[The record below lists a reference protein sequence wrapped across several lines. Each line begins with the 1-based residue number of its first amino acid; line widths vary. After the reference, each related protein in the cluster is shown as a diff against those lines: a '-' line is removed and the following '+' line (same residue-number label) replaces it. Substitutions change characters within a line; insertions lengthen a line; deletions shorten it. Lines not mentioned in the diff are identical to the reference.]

1 MRRELTVM
9 SELGFEFHYTDMYT
23 LAVGVAVELEVPMP
37 MPQRGRV

>member
-23 LAVGVAVELEVPMP
+23 AVGVAVELEVPMP